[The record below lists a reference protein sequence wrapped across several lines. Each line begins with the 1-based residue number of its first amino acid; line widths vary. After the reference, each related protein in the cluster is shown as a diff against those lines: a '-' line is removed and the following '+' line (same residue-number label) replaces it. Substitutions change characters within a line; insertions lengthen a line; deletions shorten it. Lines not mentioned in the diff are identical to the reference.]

1 MPAHQLA
8 ATAAR
13 GALAGLAGTAVMTAF
28 QRTVAM
34 PLSGRAESAEPLR
47 VVKQLTP
54 FSPPRGPRRRRAVNY
69 VAHFGIGA
77 AWGAGHGLLASR
89 LKSRGFAS
97 GAKVFAVLGAGD
109 AVGNAALG
117 VHDWPWRWSPRDA
130 AVDLADKFLLAV
142 ATALAFDRLRTDA

>member
-1 MPAHQLA
+1 MAVLRAQNRCASSNSSRRSALLA
-8 ATAAR
+8 VP
-13 GALAGLAGTAVMTAF
+13 G
-28 QRTVAM
+28 
-34 PLSGRAESAEPLR
+34 
-47 VVKQLTP
+47 
-54 FSPPRGPRRRRAVNY
+54 RRRAVNY

-142 ATALAFDRLRTDA
+142 ATALAFDRLRTDP

>member
-1 MPAHQLA
+1 M
-8 ATAAR
+8 
-13 GALAGLAGTAVMTAF
+13 MAF
-28 QRTVAM
+28 QRTVEM
-34 PLSGRAESAEPLR
+34 PLSGRAESANR
-47 VVKQLTP
+47 CA
-54 FSPPRGPRRRRAVNY
+54 SSNSSRRSALLAVPGGRRAVNY

-142 ATALAFDRLRTDA
+142 ATALAFDRLRTDP